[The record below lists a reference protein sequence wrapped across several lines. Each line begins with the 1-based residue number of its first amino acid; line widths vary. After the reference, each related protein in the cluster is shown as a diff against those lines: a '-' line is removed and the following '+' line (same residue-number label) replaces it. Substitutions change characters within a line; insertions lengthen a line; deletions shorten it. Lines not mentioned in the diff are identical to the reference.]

1 MKWKQMRQAQKENQ
15 DNVTEIEWWQH
26 NLELAFLSTS
36 HLTTQMNNFVHMT
49 HLGKQ
54 ITSDI

>member
-1 MKWKQMRQAQKENQ
+1 MRQAQKENQ